1 MRSTTKLTSLL
12 IAVIVYFSFSCN
24 QQAKNENATT
34 ATESSPGSD
43 ELDRTSLPI
52 KEPNYANDTTLDAR
66 NANAPARF
74 EVKAPAKAPNVV
86 IVLIDDEGFGQSSA
100 FGGPINEP
108 TLEKLAANGLKY
120 NRFHTTA
127 LCSPT
132 RVALLTGRNH
142 HLNNAGAVMELAT
155 GFPGNSGARPNSV
168 APLAEMLR
176 LNGYSTA
183 AFGKYHETAPWEV
196 SVSGPYDRWP
206 TRSGFDKFYGFI
218 GGETNQWAPAVY
230 DGTVRVEVPH
240 DPNYHFTTD
249 MTNQAINWVSAQQS
263 LTPDKPFYMYF
274 ATGATHAPHHAP
286 KEYIDKYKGKFD
298 QGWDKLREETFARQK
313 ALGVIP
319 QDAKLTVRPKEIP
332 AWDDQTPDQKKLFA
346 RQMETFAGF
355 AEHTD
360 HEVGRLVQAI
370 EDMGEMDNT
379 LFFYIVGDNGASAEG
394 GPEGAYNEMMAL
406 NGIPGKAEQMMNHID
421 DWGSP
426 NTFPHYAIGW
436 AHAGNTPFQWTK
448 QIASHFGGTRN
459 GLVVHWPNGIKAK
472 GEIRSQ
478 FTHVTDI
485 APTIMDAAGL
495 PFPRSVNG
503 TEQIPFSGV
512 SFKFSFDD
520 AKAADRHTTQYFE
533 MFGNR
538 GIYDH
543 GWVACTR
550 HSIPWLM
557 VPNPPLKDDVW
568 ELYNV
573 DEDFSEANNLASQN
587 PGKLKELQDIFFQ
600 EATKNH
606 VFPIDDRR
614 AERFNAAIAGRPD
627 LMGPRT
633 SLTVFEGMTGI
644 SENAFINVKGRHY
657 TITADVDL
665 KDANTNG
672 VIISQAGRF
681 GGWVLYMKGGKPHH
695 EYNFFGIEWT
705 NIGSPKALGAG
716 HHIIKYEFIPDSDK
730 PGAGGKCSLY
740 VDDQKV
746 AEGTIPKTE
755 PFMFSADEG
764 VDVGMDSETN
774 VSHDYKE
781 GENKFTGKIRKVVI
795 NTKP

>member
-1 MRSTTKLTSLL
+1 MRTQISFVL
-12 IAVIVYFSFSCN
+12 IALCFLVSCSD
-24 QQAKNENATT
+24 QKQETAATAET
-34 ATESSPGSD
+34 TTNGD
-43 ELDRTSLPI
+43 IDRTVLPI
-52 KEPNYANDTTLDAR
+52 KEPSYPEDTTLDAR
-66 NANAPARF
+66 NAKAPARF

-86 IVLIDDEGFGQSSA
+86 IVLIDDEGFGVSSA
-100 FGGPINEP
+100 FGGPVNEP
-108 TLEKLAANGLKY
+108 TLDKLAANGLKY

-142 HLNNAGAVMELAT
+142 HLNNAGAIMELAT
-155 GFPGNSGARPNSV
+155 GFPGNTGVRPNGI

-206 TRSGFDKFYGFI
+206 THSGFDKFYGFI

-249 MTNQAINWVSAQQS
+249 MTNQAINWVSAQQA

-274 ATGATHAPHHAP
+274 APGATHAPHHAP
-286 KEYIDKYKGKFD
+286 KEFIDKYKGKFD

-319 QDAKLTVRPKEIP
+319 QNAQLTLRPKEIP

-346 RQMETFAGF
+346 KQMEVYAGF

-360 HEVGRLVQAI
+360 YEVGRLVQTL
-370 EDMGEMDNT
+370 EEMGELNNT
-379 LFFYIVGDNGASAEG
+379 LFLYVVGDNGASAEG
-394 GPEGAYNEMMAL
+394 GPEGSYNEMMAL
-406 NGIPGKAEQMMNHID
+406 NGIVGKADQMMNHID

-436 AHAGNTPFQWTK
+436 AHACNTPFQWTK

-459 GLVVHWPNGIKAK
+459 GMVVHWPNGIKAK

-478 FTHVTDI
+478 FTHATDI
-485 APTIMDAAGL
+485 APTVMEAAGL
-495 PFPRSVNG
+495 PFPKSVNG

-512 SFKFSFDD
+512 SFMFSFDD

-557 VPNPPLKDDVW
+557 AVNPPLKDDTW

-573 DEDFSEANNLASQN
+573 DEDFSEANNLAAKN
-587 PGKLKELQDIFFQ
+587 PGKLKELQAIFNR

-614 AERFNAAIAGRPD
+614 SERFDASVAGRPD

-633 SLTVFEGMTGI
+633 SLTVYEGMTGI
-644 SENAFINVKGRHY
+644 SENAFINVKNRKY
-657 TITADVDL
+657 TITAEVEL
-665 KDANTNG
+665 KDGNTNG

-681 GGWVLYMKGGKPHH
+681 GGWSLYMKGGKPHH
-695 EYNFFGIEWT
+695 EYNFFGLEWT
-705 NIGSPKALGAG
+705 NIGAPKALAAG
-716 HHIIKYEFIPDSDK
+716 HHVIKYEFVPDAAK
-730 PGAGGKCSLY
+730 PGAGGKCTLY

-746 AEGTIPKTE
+746 AEGIIPKTE
-755 PFMFSADEG
+755 PFAFSADEG
-764 VDVGMDSETN
+764 VDVGVDNETN
-774 VSHDYKE
+774 VSRDYKE
-781 GENKFTGKIRKVVI
+781 GENKFTGKIRKIVI